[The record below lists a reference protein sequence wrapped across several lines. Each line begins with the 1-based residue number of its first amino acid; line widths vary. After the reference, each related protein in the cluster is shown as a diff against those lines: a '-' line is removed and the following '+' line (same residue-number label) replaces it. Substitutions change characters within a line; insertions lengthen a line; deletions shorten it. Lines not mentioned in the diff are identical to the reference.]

1 MELIGQ
7 RFGHIRVTEVVG
19 QGGMGDVYAGYDE
32 KLERKVAVKVLN
44 ADQRPDADARERL
57 LREAQALSRLDHPNI
72 CRIHDYL
79 ENEDVDLLV
88 LEYIDGTTLGDVSPD
103 SLSRSEKL
111 RIASAIASVLVAA
124 HRAGIVHRDLKPE
137 NVMLT
142 STGEVKVLDFG
153 LARWLQRVR
162 TVGRA
167 GSSDRHPKVV
177 PMIHVRSSG
186 DTLPLPMEYDTA
198 APHGTA
204 VGVTLGTP
212 LYMSPEQA
220 RGDALT
226 PASDMYSFGLLL
238 QTLFTGSEPHPAGLT
253 SREIILRGARGETN
267 PVTGVQ
273 HDVGSLIASL
283 KQMAPAERIT
293 AVQAVERLKHM
304 SSRPQRYMRNAI
316 AVAIAL
322 VLAVGGWRYM
332 ADLQYERARAIAAQ
346 AEAEKRRAQL
356 EEFVEFM
363 LGDMRKKLN
372 AVGKL
377 DILNDVG
384 QKTVAYVDSL
394 NPAQMSAAELTRSAK
409 ALNQLGDVRLAQ
421 GNTPEALRM
430 FERAA
435 AFTNVATRREPK
447 NGAALL
453 VRGETEFWIGHAHWA
468 EGRNDEALRHM
479 QQYMAVGE
487 KLAKLDPSNSKYVLE
502 RAFGHS
508 GVATVLETK
517 GDFVNALKHYRVA
530 LQIKD
535 GLARREPNDPN
546 AQAEVARAYNKVG
559 TVLYSTGDLLGA
571 LEHSKREVAIY
582 RELLV
587 RDPKQN
593 QWRQRLATSMGYL
606 GRALEETGQWSAAF
620 TLWQEELAIE
630 RQLVALDPTNVNWLR
645 AAATT
650 ACRVAKAEAERGQRE
665 SAGDYFRESRSGIAT
680 AIKHS
685 PKRTSFAVDAASID
699 IEYARYLARKGSSGE
714 AIDVLRA
721 VQRRLEPLAL
731 SDRSARPDL
740 AAAALLLGDLDPR
753 SSEAQ
758 WKRAESTL
766 GPLMDSTAAPT
777 ELATWFHILVRRHRL
792 AEARAVL
799 NRIERTGYASSD
811 LQQLCRERGCLST
824 EK

>member
-44 ADQRPDADARERL
+44 ADQRLDADARERL
-57 LREAQALSRLDHPNI
+57 LREARALSRLDHPNI
-72 CRIHDYL
+72 CRIFDYL

-88 LEYIDGTTLGDVSPD
+88 LEYIDGTTLNDVSLD
-103 SLSRSEKL
+103 SLSRSDKL
-111 RIASAIASVLVAA
+111 RIASAIAGVLDTA

-142 STGEVKVLDFG
+142 SAGEVKVLDFG
-153 LARWLQRVR
+153 LARWLQHVR
-162 TVGRA
+162 AAGRA
-167 GSSDRHPKVV
+167 GSPVRSPKVV
-177 PMIHVRSSG
+177 PLLHVRSSG
-186 DTLPLPMEYDTA
+186 VTLPLPAEYDSA

-238 QTLFTGSEPHPAGLT
+238 QTLFTGTEPHPAGLT
-253 SREIILRGARGETN
+253 AREIILRVARGETN

-283 KQMAPAERIT
+283 KQFAPADRIM

-304 SSRPQRYMRNAI
+304 SARPQRYTRNAI
-316 AVAIAL
+316 AAAIAL
-322 VLAVGGWRYM
+322 VLAIGGWRYTV
-332 ADLQYERARAIAAQ
+332 DLQHERARAVAAQ

-363 LGDMRKKLN
+363 LGDMREKLKP
-372 AVGKL
+372 VGKL

-409 ALNQLGDVRLAQ
+409 ALNQLGEVRLAQ
-421 GNTPEALRM
+421 GNAPEALRM

-435 AFTNVATRREPK
+435 VFTGVATRREPK
-447 NGAALL
+447 NGDLLL
-453 VRGETEFWIGHAHWA
+453 VRGETQFWIGHAHLA
-468 EGRNDEALRHM
+468 EGRNDDALRHM

-487 KLAKLDPSNSKYVLE
+487 RLAKLDPGNDEYVLE

-508 GVATVLETK
+508 GVAKALEAK
-517 GDFVNALKHYRVA
+517 GDFVNALKHHRVA
-530 LQIKD
+530 LQIKED
-535 GLARREPNDPN
+535 LARRDPN
-546 AQAEVARAYNKVG
+546 NPDAQAEVARAYNKVG

-620 TLWQEELAIE
+620 TLWQEELATE
-630 RQLVALDPTNVNWLR
+630 RQLVALDPTNVNSLS
-645 AAATT
+645 AAALT
-650 ACRVAKAEAERGQRE
+650 ACRVATAEAKRGQPE
-665 SAGDYFRESRSGIAT
+665 SAGAYFRESRSGIAA
-680 AIKHS
+680 AIKHA
-685 PKRTSFAVDAASID
+685 PTRTSFVVDAASID
-699 IEYARYLARKGSSGE
+699 VEYARYLARRGSTRE
-714 AIDVLRA
+714 AVDVLRG
-721 VQRRLEPLAL
+721 VLRRLEALAPG
-731 SDRSARPDL
+731 DRSARPDL
-740 AAAALLLGDLDPR
+740 AAALLLLGDLDPR
-753 SSEAQ
+753 SRQAQ
-758 WKRAESTL
+758 WKRAEGVL
-766 GPLMDSTAAPT
+766 APLVNSTAAPT
-777 ELATWFHILVRRHRL
+777 ELATWFQILVRRNRL
-792 AEARAVL
+792 AEARTVL
-799 NRIERTGYASSD
+799 TRIERTGYASSD
-811 LQQLCRERGCLST
+811 LQQLCRERGC
-824 EK
+824 